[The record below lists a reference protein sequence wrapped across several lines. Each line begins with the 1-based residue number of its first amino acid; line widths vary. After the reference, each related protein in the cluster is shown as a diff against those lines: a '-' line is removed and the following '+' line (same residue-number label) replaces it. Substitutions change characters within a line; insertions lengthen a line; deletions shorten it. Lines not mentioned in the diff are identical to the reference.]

1 MLCPL
6 CNEILSKAE
15 RRRWPH
21 HRRCPRCG
29 TEALVSTEANAYP
42 EDYFGS
48 TTSKFSGLAGS
59 ARRFW
64 HAGRAK
70 RLAALTAAA
79 REPAIYDIG
88 CGDGEFLLACRERG
102 FEVHGCE
109 PVDRPRQQAI
119 QRLGCEIDAAAFQG
133 ASSRRYDVI
142 TAWQVVEHAAN
153 PAALIEEAR
162 DHLAPNGILAISTVN
177 LDSFQARAFGPE
189 WLHLDPPRHLW
200 VGSRRAVEKLL
211 LGRQFEVFLG
221 VWNHLEFG
229 PIGYVDSFIN
239 LFDSR
244 RDRLLNC
251 LKNGFPRA
259 ADKCLW
265 LASAAL
271 TPIAMMLSAAETACG
286 AGATFELY
294 SRHTPDVASRLP
306 LRGADVASTTTDP
319 RR

>member
-6 CNEILSKAE
+6 CNEVLPAAE

-21 HRRCPRCG
+21 HRHCRRCG
-29 TEALVSTEANAYP
+29 TEVLATTDPDAYP

-70 RLAALTAAA
+70 RLAVLTSERRA
-79 REPAIYDIG
+79 PTIYDIG

-109 PVDRPRQQAI
+109 PVERPRQQAI
-119 QRLGCEIDAAAFQG
+119 QRLGCAIDAAAFQG
-133 ASSRRYDVI
+133 DPSRKYDVI
-142 TAWQVVEHAAN
+142 TAWQVVEHVAS
-153 PAALIEEAR
+153 PAGLIEEAR

-177 LDSFQARAFGPE
+177 LASFQARAFGPS

-200 VGSRRAVEKLL
+200 AGSRRAVERLL
-211 LGRQFEVFLG
+211 AGQGFEVFSG
-221 VWNHLEFG
+221 AWNHLEFG

-239 LFDSR
+239 LFDTR

-251 LKNGFPRA
+251 LKNGFPRIS
-259 ADKCLW
+259 DKCLW
-265 LASAAL
+265 LVAATL
-271 TPIAMMLSAAETACG
+271 TPLAIVLSAAETACG

-294 SRHTPDVASRLP
+294 ARHSPDLASNP
-306 LRGADVASTTTDP
+306 PSRGADVARTTHEP
-319 RR
+319 RP